1 MQDLRLNLNSGTN
14 LNLNM
19 SSRSPLN
26 LQLREGSSSGT
37 KDYNDL
43 YNKPQIEGVPL
54 QGNKTYEELNMHRI
68 TNMELENILN

>member
-26 LQLREGSSSGT
+26 LQLREGSGGT

-43 YNKPQIEGVPL
+43 YNKPQIEGVTL
-54 QGNKTYEELNMHRI
+54 QGNKTYEELNMNRL
-68 TNMELENILN
+68 TNIELEAILQ